1 MARIFLSV
9 AVTNLLLLVAACLS
23 GWAYQSV
30 RAAGPEQLAAAVQAY
45 HVHFV
50 LGLVTVLVNLAL
62 HCLIFIYFLGTGRL
76 VKEIALAYKMPDEPW
91 PKLTR
96 ELKRKTFPPSLIAM
110 LLGVPTAAT
119 GLGAELAGWPPLIHF
134 GFTAVLVGVNLWACV
149 VEYRAV
155 RTNARVLDEVYREVD
170 RIRAAHGLPTNA
182 EALRAEQS

>member
-9 AVTNLLLLVAACLS
+9 ALTNLVLLVAACVTGGVSQALGGVETGHWS
-23 GWAYQSV
+23 Y
-30 RAAGPEQLAAAVQAY
+30 LAHY
-45 HVHFV
+45 Y

-96 ELKRKTFPPSLIAM
+96 ELKRKTFPPSLLAM

-119 GLGAELAGWPPLIHF
+119 GMGIQMAGWPWQLHLGLTI
-134 GFTAVLVGVNLWACV
+134 ALLLVNVWACV

-182 EALRAEQS
+182 EALRASEES